1 MSLKR
6 MARFTVLYHQ
16 SQSLCQAV
24 ARFSLEMSSAE
35 YQYNIF
41 FPSLA
46 KEIAAIIMNMNLYR
60 RVAQDPDNDHVL
72 QHESDI
78 GDFDQ
83 MKTVWEEMGGDRNMA
98 FNRVLPYRPRLAYHF
113 PSRIEVPTIAV
124 PVLRF
129 LNYASFDYRD

>member
-46 KEIAAIIMNMNLYR
+46 KEIAAFINMYHYQA
-60 RVAQDPDNDHVL
+60 AQHSEPDI
-72 QHESDI
+72 E
-78 GDFDQ
+78 DFDR
-83 MKTVWEEMGGDRNMA
+83 MKEVWEEMGGDRNMA
-98 FNRVLPYRPRLAYHF
+98 FNRTIQYRPRLAYHF
-113 PSRIEVPTIAV
+113 PSRIEVPTVAV
-124 PVLRF
+124 PMLRF
-129 LNYASFDYRD
+129 LGFASFDYRE